1 MNLLSLISFIWKL
14 LTVHNKFHVV
24 ESITYNSKLVLPKG
38 GTIENEK
45 LETCIK
51 LANFKFCQKVP
62 IKILK
67 IITLSVKNG
76 LSSCNFLD
84 KGNYRDFSY
93 INKPAI
99 FHCKVEKF
107 NSRKCLFFID

>member
-67 IITLSVKNG
+67 MITLSVKNG

-99 FHCKVEKF
+99 FHCKV
-107 NSRKCLFFID
+107 